1 MATIDTDKVGNRIR
15 ELRIKRGLSVAQM
28 LAETNIPK
36 PTYYRYETADA
47 KKLPAAS
54 LKSIAKTLS
63 TTPEYL
69 LGITDDDRSHEWI
82 MIDQFNK
89 SMMAVAE
96 AEAAEAAAEKEEK
109 EKKRDSW
116 MPQFISQSTNK
127 VMPAPVL
134 SPDQDALGV
143 LLGVLLSMSNT
154 YETDSGIIGN
164 ALSYMANT
172 MAFKNAKEEQSL
184 SSLRF
189 ISQSLSSI
197 IETMSAEQKAVDGY
211 STVLPKYI
219 SFLQGIN
226 QQLLAVIETISLGHE
241 QTESMAAS
249 ADKCIK
255 QYTDKL
261 DI

>member
-47 KKLPAAS
+47 KKLPAAA

>member
-47 KKLPAAS
+47 KKLPAAA

-96 AEAAEAAAEKEEK
+96 AEAEAAEKEEK

-143 LLGVLLSMSNT
+143 LLGVLL
-154 YETDSGIIGN
+154 
-164 ALSYMANT
+164 
-172 MAFKNAKEEQSL
+172 
-184 SSLRF
+184 
-189 ISQSLSSI
+189 
-197 IETMSAEQKAVDGY
+197 
-211 STVLPKYI
+211 
-219 SFLQGIN
+219 
-226 QQLLAVIETISLGHE
+226 
-241 QTESMAAS
+241 
-249 ADKCIK
+249 
-255 QYTDKL
+255 
-261 DI
+261 

>member
-28 LAETNIPK
+28 LAKTNIPK

-47 KKLPAAS
+47 KKLPAAA
-54 LKSIAKTLS
+54 LKSIAKALS

-69 LGITDDDRSHEWI
+69 LGITDDDRSQEWI

-89 SMMAVAE
+89 SMMAAV
-96 AEAAEAAAEKEEK
+96 KEEK
-109 EKKRDSW
+109 KQESW
-116 MPQFISQSTNK
+116 VPQFMSQSTNK
-127 VMPAPVL
+127 MIPAPVIT
-134 SPDQDALGV
+134 PDQDALGV
-143 LLGVLLSMSNT
+143 LLGVLLSMPST

-164 ALSYMANT
+164 ALSYMTNT
-172 MAFKNAKEEQSL
+172 MTFKNAKEEQAL
-184 SSLRF
+184 SNLRF
-189 ISQSLSSI
+189 ISQSMSSI
-197 IETMSAEQKAVDGY
+197 IETMSAEQKTVDVC

-226 QQLLAVIETISLGHE
+226 QQLLAVIEAISLGHE

-255 QYTDKL
+255 QYIDKL
-261 DI
+261 GI

>member
-47 KKLPAAS
+47 KKLPAAA

-96 AEAAEAAAEKEEK
+96 AAEKEEK

>member
-47 KKLPAAS
+47 KKLPAAA

-96 AEAAEAAAEKEEK
+96 AEKEEK

-116 MPQFISQSTNK
+116 IPQFISQSTNK